1 MGPFLI
7 VIQKM
12 IRYDLLKFGIIYI
25 IFLMGFSQ
33 AMYMVFNF
41 DGGSLFTS
49 PFDSVYEMFLPSLGK
64 YGVIYQKISYAK
76 YKVICVV

>member
-1 MGPFLI
+1 
-7 VIQKM
+7 
-12 IRYDLLKFGIIYI
+12 
-25 IFLMGFSQ
+25 MGFSQ